1 MNYNEIHNNKSFLLS
16 QCISGSRAY
25 GLDTP
30 ESDIDIKGVFVL
42 PERAFFGLGYTPQV
56 ANEKND
62 IVYYELKRFAELLAK
77 NNPNI
82 LELLGTGENSILY
95 KHPLFELFN
104 PDLFLSKL
112 CFESFAGYAQSQIQ
126 KARGL
131 NKKIFNP
138 IDKEKKTILDF
149 CYVVQS
155 YKTIQ
160 LSLWLNENK
169 YVQQDCGLVKIP
181 HAKDLYAV
189 FYQKNNNTYKGI
201 SSGADANDVSL
212 SSVEEGVESIAIMS
226 FNKDGYSQYCRD
238 YREYWDWV
246 EKRNDSRYRNTL
258 QHNKNYDA
266 KNMMHTFRLLNMSL
280 EIAEERKINVRRQDR
295 EFLFRIKNGEF
306 EYDELMNM
314 ADSLLNSVKMAYA
327 KSDLPDTPDINKIND
342 LLIHVRTEFYR

>member
-1 MNYNEIHNNKSFLLS
+1 MNYNEVHNNKSVLLV

-30 ESDIDIKGVFVL
+30 ESDTDIKGVFVL
-42 PERAFFGLGYTPQV
+42 PDREFFSLEYTPQV
-56 ANEKND
+56 ASEKND
-62 IVYYELKRFAELLAK
+62 IVYYELKRFAELLGK

-82 LELLGTGENSILY
+82 LELLGTGEDSTVH
-95 KHPLFELFN
+95 KHPLFELFT
-104 PDLFLSKL
+104 PDLFLSRL
-112 CFESFAGYAQSQIQ
+112 CYESFAGYAQSQIQ

-138 IDKEKKTILDF
+138 VDKTKKTILDF
-149 CYVVQS
+149 CYI
-155 YKTIQ
+155 IQ
-160 LSLWLNENK
+160 AHKAIPLSLWLQENK
-169 YVQQDCGLVKIP
+169 YAQEDCGLVKIP

-189 FYQKNNNTYKGI
+189 FYQKNNGTYKGI

-212 SSVEEGVESIAIMS
+212 SSVEEGVKSVAIMS
-226 FNKDGYSQYCRD
+226 FNKDGYSTYCKD

-258 QHNKNYDA
+258 EHNKNYDA

-280 EIAEERKINVRRQDR
+280 EIAEERKINVRRHDR

-314 ADSLLNSVKMAYA
+314 ADSLLNRVKTAYE
-327 KSDLPDTPDINKIND
+327 KSGLPDTPDINKINE
-342 LLIHVRTEFYR
+342 LLIHVRTEFYK

>member
-1 MNYNEIHNNKSFLLS
+1 MLLL

-30 ESDIDIKGVFVL
+30 ESDTDIKGVFVL
-42 PERAFFGLGYTPQV
+42 PDREFFGLEYTSQV
-56 ANEKND
+56 ASEKND
-62 IVYYELKRFAELLAK
+62 IVYYELKRFAELLGK

-82 LELLGTGENSILY
+82 LELLGTGEDSVVY
-95 KHPLFELFN
+95 KHPLSELFT

-112 CFESFAGYAQSQIQ
+112 CFESFAGYAQSQIH

-138 IDKEKKTILDF
+138 VDKEKKTILDF
-149 CYVVQS
+149 CYVIQS
-155 YKTIQ
+155 HKTIP

-169 YVQQDCGLVKIP
+169 YAQEDCGLVKIS

-189 FYQKNNNTYKGI
+189 FYKKDNKTYKGI
-201 SSGADANDVSL
+201 SSGAEANDVSL
-212 SSVEEGVESIAIMS
+212 SSVEEGVESIALMS
-226 FNKDGYSQYCRD
+226 FNKDGYSSYCRD

-246 EKRNDSRYRNTL
+246 ENRNDARYRNTL
-258 QHNKNYDA
+258 EHNKNYDA

-306 EYDELMNM
+306 EYNELMNM
-314 ADSLLNSVKMAYA
+314 ADNLLDRVKTAYA
-327 KSDLPDTPDINKIND
+327 KSDLPDTPDVDKIND
-342 LLIHVRTEFYR
+342 LLIHVRTEFYK